1 MLKTISV
8 FKIGFTYSSI
18 LWGIQVSSGTCIVS
32 VLLLALHTLEPCVFI
47 HFLRDIFFSDLANF
61 LESVLVQTDQTTI
74 GKLRAILEEADRT
87 YPIIKSWADAAVT
100 VEQKAGLNA
109 LAADIAETHKQ
120 AQVDIDNNPNSE
132 SFMNFLDKRER
143 FGNAGKPLPESFPEE
158 FKTTFTSTAYI
169 VAAGTTL
176 IFILSYF
183 FK

>member
-8 FKIGFTYSSI
+8 FKVGFTYSSI
-18 LWGIQVSSGTCIVS
+18 LWGIQLSSGMCIVS
-32 VLLLALHTLEPCVFI
+32 VLLLALQTLDPCVFI
-47 HFLRDIFFSDLANF
+47 HFLRDICFSDMADF
-61 LESVLVQTDQTTI
+61 LESVLVQTNQTTI
-74 GKLRAILEEADRT
+74 GKLRAILEEANRT
-87 YPIIKSWADAAVT
+87 YPIVKGWADAAVD
-100 VEQKAGLNA
+100 VEQKGVLNA
-109 LAADIAETHKQ
+109 LAADIAETHAQ
-120 AQVDIDNNPNSE
+120 AQVDIDNDPNSE

-143 FGNAGKPLPESFPEE
+143 FGIAGKALPESFPEE